1 MTMFSR
7 NLSLLALG
15 LVAATSNAGTLTGKV
30 NVDDEFEAYL
40 STSDSV
46 VGTLIGSG
54 LNWPTTYTFTT
65 TLNPGQDYYL
75 HIAAKDN
82 GSPAGFLGQFSISD
96 TSHEFVNGGQ
106 YLLTEPTT
114 FKVSATAFGGPYVTP
129 VDLGANGVGP
139 WGNRTGVDSSAR
151 WIWNPNTS
159 SQRQFFST
167 KITSV
172 VPEPATA
179 FALAGLVG
187 VFVRR
192 KKKATR

>member
-1 MTMFSR
+1 MLFR
-7 NLSLLALG
+7 NLSLLAIG
-15 LVAATSNAGTLTGKV
+15 LVAVSAQAGTLTGNV
-30 NVDDEFEAYL
+30 NVDDEFDAYI

-54 LNWPTTYTFTT
+54 TSWPTTYTFST

-82 GSPAGFLGQFSISD
+82 ASPAGFLGQFSLTTTD
-96 TSHEFVNGGQ
+96 HTFVNGGQ
-106 YLLTEPTT
+106 YMLTQPST
-114 FKVSATAFGGPYVTP
+114 FKVSSTAFGGPYVTP

-151 WIWNPNTS
+151 WIWNPDTTS
-159 SQRQFFST
+159 GRQFFST
-167 KITSV
+167 KITAA
-172 VPEPATA
+172 VPEPASGA
-179 FALAGLVG
+179 ILAGLLG
-187 VFVRR
+187 VWIRR